1 MNQTE
6 LLSESTGTLTNVN
19 GNAIVGKTE
28 YDSEV
33 ISKTDEEKAVGG
45 GEDLPRI
52 QLSPTSTIM
61 LFIGLVLAVFLGSL
75 DGTIVSTCL
84 PVIASQFNAFDSITW
99 VAVSYLLTFNALQP
113 LYGKFSDIFGRKCH
127 NQLSPFHFNHTDTML
142 FAILAF
148 LIGSAGCGAATGTMM
163 LIGFRALA
171 GVGGAGL
178 FGLTFIIIA
187 DIFPLEERPRY
198 QAIVGSAFAFSSV
211 FGPLLGGGEC
221 RKPRMGIF
229 VPTFAWDSVF
239 TEKVSWRWVPILIT
253 VTFTF
258 HLAFYINLPIGAV
271 TIVAIVMFL
280 NLPYDRSSLGE
291 KLKRVDFLGTI
302 VLVGAIVCILLPTT
316 WGGVTYPWSDPIVIS
331 LYVVAVVLIALFGI
345 VEWKFAREPL
355 MPLRMFTNRTIVA
368 VILTQFFSGMAFF
381 GYIFYMPIFFQ
392 VVRGNTPTTA
402 GLQLLP
408 MMLGL
413 VVIGNIAGNFMNM
426 IQKRMPNIAA
436 HVLYIYVGNC
446 LFLVGAGLTSTLD
459 ENTSTGVTVVYL
471 LLVGIGLGL
480 TLQMNL
486 YAAQSAADP
495 QDMAIATSTASFF
508 QSIGGSIGIA
518 IFGALEQNSLS
529 TNLSKI
535 PPSVV
540 SPEMLLEVVKSSA
553 VIYDKLGP
561 EARAAVIHAY
571 VEALHIIFTTA
582 IPFVAIALFFSL
594 FISRK
599 RSQNEG
605 EMVAHAAL

>member
-52 QLSPTSTIM
+52 QLSATSTIM

-113 LYGKFSDIFGRKCH
+113 LYGKFSDIFGRKY
-127 NQLSPFHFNHTDTML
+127 TML
-142 FAILAF
+142 FAIFAF

-211 FGPLLGGGEC
+211 FGPLLGG
-221 RKPRMGIF
+221 
-229 VPTFAWDSVF
+229 VF

-302 VLVGAIVCILLPTT
+302 VLVGAIVCILLPTVCLYFHVESHILFSVPISDLTYPFFLLYSQT

-540 SPEMLLEVVKSSA
+540 
-553 VIYDKLGP
+553 
-561 EARAAVIHAY
+561 
-571 VEALHIIFTTA
+571 
-582 IPFVAIALFFSL
+582 
-594 FISRK
+594 
-599 RSQNEG
+599 
-605 EMVAHAAL
+605 